1 MSRTKQLAAAVFSTC
16 AVATSVCAQDVA
28 DIFGKGS
35 WLQLSSKNMLH
46 GTQGKARVVVRD
58 GNHQTSLDAPY
69 EVVRIGEEGGG
80 TIKLRTS
87 CGPMSFIFIAP
98 TQGKSGYTMG
108 APDVDMLGRKAGVSR
123 CGLGGRIN
131 LGWHLVAMDAVK

>member
-46 GTQGKARVVVRD
+46 GTQGKARVVVCD

-69 EVVRIGEEGGG
+69 EVVRIGEEGGDYQAQNE
-80 TIKLRTS
+80 LRPYVIHFHCTH
-87 CGPMSFIFIAP
+87 P
-98 TQGKSGYTMG
+98 
-108 APDVDMLGRKAGVSR
+108 R
-123 CGLGGRIN
+123 
-131 LGWHLVAMDAVK
+131 